1 LFRELISNA
10 SDALD
15 KIRLLSLTDPNQ
27 LAATP
32 DLTIRIKADKE
43 GHVLHITDTG
53 VGMTKADLINN
64 LGTIAKS
71 GTADFLNKLQEGY
84 PTVTLFNKHSLYKI
98 YTEQR
103 LYGTKYSSRMKIF
116 LINVSRKNVF
126 RNYFPHINFVTVLT
140 LSRKTVSRINLVP
153 ILTLFPYMGTLS
165 RL

>member
-1 LFRELISNA
+1 MLVIMDFGVSELFLFKKLSLGFIFVRLFYFRELISNA

-84 PTVTLFNKHSLYKI
+84 
-98 YTEQR
+98 R
-103 LYGTKYSSRMKIF
+103 D
-116 LINVSRKNVF
+116 
-126 RNYFPHINFVTVLT
+126 
-140 LSRKTVSRINLVP
+140 
-153 ILTLFPYMGTLS
+153 IL
-165 RL
+165 

>member
-1 LFRELISNA
+1 MDFGVSELFLFKKLSLGFIFVRLFYFRELISNA

-84 PTVTLFNKHSLYKI
+84 
-98 YTEQR
+98 R
-103 LYGTKYSSRMKIF
+103 D
-116 LINVSRKNVF
+116 
-126 RNYFPHINFVTVLT
+126 
-140 LSRKTVSRINLVP
+140 
-153 ILTLFPYMGTLS
+153 IL
-165 RL
+165 